1 MAILTNSVLSF
12 PSQKLP
18 DSRKTK
24 EWIKEVVK
32 AAEGIAVYS
41 DNMVRRSKSNMQIN
55 YDLFNDILNPNDVE
69 RITNPFKIKGATFP
83 AKMQNYPI
91 ANPKINLLLGEEYKR
106 KFDYRVRVGNEDAI

>member
-24 EWIKEVVK
+24 VWIKEVVK

-55 YDLFNDILNPNDVE
+55 YDLFNDILNSNDVE
-69 RITNPFKIKGATFP
+69 RITNLFKIKGAIFYYSNYGRGNLVSGGNDGRASCIL
-83 AKMQNYPI
+83 AKVI
-91 ANPKINLLLGEEYKR
+91 
-106 KFDYRVRVGNEDAI
+106 